1 MIEIIKIIFHI
12 KGKGC
17 ILCNF
22 LFSKAWRKLVVYNIV
37 CHYTVLLVSRC
48 VYDYFVTPQWPYYRH
63 SVYIKKF
70 SCDLWLTYNMS
81 IWCEYDVILVLVL
94 ILYRIFYFFYLWREQ
109 ASKEMFNS
117 TYNKVMILHC
127 TALHCTALHCTALHC
142 TALHCTAL
150 HCTALH
156 CTALHCTALHCTA
169 LHCTALHCTA
179 LHCIEPRGCKC
190 RFFESLNN

>member
-1 MIEIIKIIFHI
+1 
-12 KGKGC
+12 
-17 ILCNF
+17 
-22 LFSKAWRKLVVYNIV
+22 
-37 CHYTVLLVSRC
+37 
-48 VYDYFVTPQWPYYRH
+48 
-63 SVYIKKF
+63 
-70 SCDLWLTYNMS
+70 MS

-156 CTALHCTALHCTA
+156 CTALHCTALHCIVLNLGGANADFLRASTIKHLMSQKTSSKPPCCVISCLTA
-169 LHCTALHCTA
+169 FQNYPIFWHT
-179 LHCIEPRGCKC
+179 
-190 RFFESLNN
+190 FFG